1 MIKLKQNN
9 ELLEKLTRLLN
20 TNKLTLEGNII
31 KSKDF
36 SIQINQNNLN
46 SNNQQQL
53 NLYNKIK

>member
-20 TNKLTLEGNII
+20 TNKFTLQDNII

-53 NLYNKIK
+53 NLYNKIR